1 MKCPRCDWIG
11 HINDLEPY
19 KRSCRARRARARGTR
34 SRGLHKNRP
43 TSGLHKNRP
52 LEPAR
57 GEKKRSRIILEA
69 KEVALPTD
77 VAMTGACT
85 VQRELVNCGKS
96 KCKKCRRGASH
107 GPYWYAYIWRP
118 RTAMGDAPQLRARLV
133 SPYHGKTLHL
143 AQLKRP

>member
-11 HINDLEPY
+11 HINDLEPH
-19 KRSCRARRARARGTR
+19 KRSCRARARARGTR
-34 SRGLHKNRP
+34 S
-43 TSGLHKNRP
+43 SGLHKNRP

-133 SPYHGKTLHL
+133 SRYIGKTLDL
-143 AQLKRP
+143 AKLKRP